1 MTRHNAIAHFNGAGI
16 RKHKGCIS
24 EFSILGDGRQ
34 SKTEPGPTDLN
45 LSNRKQEH
53 PRQIVRKLD
62 LYVPD
67 LTLGKRPKRVSKIV
81 KSALYGLDWIVPKA
95 N

>member
-1 MTRHNAIAHFNGAGI
+1 MARAL
-16 RKHKGCIS
+16 RKHKGCIG
-24 EFSILGDGRQ
+24 EFSILDDSRQ

-45 LSNRKQEH
+45 LSNRTQDH

-67 LTLGKRPKRVSKIV
+67 LTIGKRPKRVSKIV
-81 KSALYGLDWIVPKA
+81 KSSLYGLDRIMPKV

>member
-1 MTRHNAIAHFNGAGI
+1 VTRHNAIAHFNGAAL
-16 RKHKGCIS
+16 RKHKGCID
-24 EFSILGDGRQ
+24 EFSIPDDSRQ
-34 SKTEPGPTDLN
+34 PKTEPDATDLN
-45 LSNRKQEH
+45 LSSRTQDH

-67 LTLGKRPKRVSKIV
+67 LTLGKRPKRVSKIF
-81 KSALYGLDWIVPKA
+81 KSALYGLDLIMPKV